1 MAAVATIAVVVAAA
15 GDDVDAGI
23 AIVAAAAAAD
33 RSAAAIAVVDG
44 VVADAAVGWRHVAS
58 WVAETRRPH
67 KPRL

>member
-23 AIVAAAAAAD
+23 AIVAAAAAD